1 MFFDKQH
8 NLRKGPDGRV
18 HSLDPRE
25 EESLQRQY
33 AKVSS
38 MTDEEAKC
46 LMAVMA
52 QRPKQP
58 SSEMVDAINELGLF
72 LATIDMSIKFTGSD
86 VILQLD
92 DCGETFVLPVLKSET
107 DASVIDGEL
116 LGELAEKLSD

>member
-38 MTDEEAKC
+38 MTGEEAKC
-46 LMAVMA
+46 LMAVVARDNPRLIRILHERA
-52 QRPKQP
+52 QQQ
-58 SSEMVDAINELGLF
+58 EQE
-72 LATIDMSIKFTGSD
+72 
-86 VILQLD
+86 
-92 DCGETFVLPVLKSET
+92 
-107 DASVIDGEL
+107 
-116 LGELAEKLSD
+116 

>member
-33 AKVSS
+33 TKVSS
-38 MTDEEAKC
+38 MTEEEDKC

-52 QRPKQP
+52 RGNPR
-58 SSEMVDAINELGLF
+58 L
-72 LATIDMSIKFTGSD
+72 TSILHERT
-86 VILQLD
+86 QQQ
-92 DCGETFVLPVLKSET
+92 EQE
-107 DASVIDGEL
+107 
-116 LGELAEKLSD
+116 

>member
-25 EESLQRQY
+25 EKSLQRQY

-38 MTDEEAKC
+38 MTEEEDKC

-52 QRPKQP
+52 RGNPR
-58 SSEMVDAINELGLF
+58 
-72 LATIDMSIKFTGSD
+72 LASILHERSMRQQEQK
-86 VILQLD
+86 
-92 DCGETFVLPVLKSET
+92 
-107 DASVIDGEL
+107 
-116 LGELAEKLSD
+116 